1 MRKSRDYVEGIADA
15 VFTMFFVIA
24 SLTVF
29 AFLR

>member
-1 MRKSRDYVEGIADA
+1 MKSRDYVEGIADA

-24 SLTVF
+24 SLVF